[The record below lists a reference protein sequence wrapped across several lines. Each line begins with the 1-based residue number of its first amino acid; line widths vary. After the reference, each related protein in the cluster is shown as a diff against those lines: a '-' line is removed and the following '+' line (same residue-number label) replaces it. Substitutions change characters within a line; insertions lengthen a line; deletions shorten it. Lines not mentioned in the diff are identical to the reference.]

1 MKKISKKSIFQLAFI
16 ATSLSPFA
24 MIHAFSSAAKPSAK
38 ANGTGLLSSDAWDL
52 ATKAINVLNN
62 LVMPLIITL
71 MVVMLLVG
79 IFQQVLS
86 KGSKDAESEGKKKMM
101 WGIIGL
107 FVAFTIWGFVGFLRR
122 SAFGNNALNPV
133 NQGLDNPCP
142 FDSNGPLPGC

>member
-24 MIHAFSSAAKPSAK
+24 MIHAQ
-38 ANGTGLLSSDAWDL
+38 ANGTGVLSSDAWDL
-52 ATKAINVLNN
+52 ATKALNVLNN

-71 MVVMLLVG
+71 MVVLLLVG
-79 IFQQVLS
+79 ILQNMFGKADDS
-86 KGSKDAESEGKKKMM
+86 KKEGQARIK
-101 WGIIGL
+101 WGIIGI